1 MASTLLS
8 RTLLAHRFLQSSFS
22 LTPKPQFFTSFFPKR
37 PSHFCASPAY
47 LVYKTSGLVSC
58 AASFVGS
65 KASISTQSMS
75 SNEPVVSVDWL
86 HANLKEPDMKV
97 AHIPGALFFDVD
109 GISDQTTKLPHMLP
123 SEEAFAAA
131 VSALGIENKDGV
143 VVYDGKGIFSAAR
156 VWWMFRVFGH
166 DRVWVLDGGLPRW
179 RASGYDVESSAS
191 GDAILKASA
200 ASEAIE
206 KVYHGQAVG
215 PITFEAKFQPHLV
228 WTLEQ
233 VGKVV
238 DLVTGTLTG
247 HCGSYIFKQDPQIHL
262 NELTAQQ
269 ARHSEPNLQCQHGN
283 SQVPKLHLFGLF
295 ICVLLKVKRNVEDK
309 THQHVDA
316 RSKARFD
323 GVAAEPRKGIRSGHV
338 PGSKCIPF
346 LQMLDGSQT
355 LLPSDEL
362 KKRFDREG
370 ITLDGPVVTSCGTG
384 VTACILALG
393 LHRLGKTDVTVYD
406 GSWTEW
412 GAHPDTPVSTS

>member
-1 MASTLLS
+1 MASAFLS
-8 RTLLAHRFLQSSFS
+8 RTTIFAHRFVSSSLITQNPQKLASLFFKKPIQSWAGATRTTYRCPTFV
-22 LTPKPQFFTSFFPKR
+22 R
-37 PSHFCASPAY
+37 GHMA
-47 LVYKTSGLVSC
+47 TSGS
-58 AASFVGS
+58 GS
-65 KASISTQSMS
+65 TAFFSTRSMS
-75 SNEPVVSVDWL
+75 TGEPVVSVDWL
-86 HANLKEPDMKV
+86 HANLREPDLKVLDASWYMPDEQRNPLQEYQV

-109 GISDQTTKLPHMLP
+109 GISDRTTNLPHMLP

-179 RASGYDVESSAS
+179 RASGFDVESSAS
-191 GDAILKASA
+191 SDAILKASA

-206 KVYHGQAVG
+206 KVYQGQPVG
-215 PITFEAKFQPHLV
+215 PVTFETKYQPHLV

-233 VGKVV
+233 VK
-238 DLVTGTLTG
+238 
-247 HCGSYIFKQDPQIHL
+247 K
-262 NELTAQQ
+262 NA
-269 ARHSEPNLQCQHGN
+269 
-283 SQVPKLHLFGLF
+283 
-295 ICVLLKVKRNVEDK
+295 EDQ
-309 THQHVDA
+309 THQHIDA

-346 LQMLDGSQT
+346 AQMLDSSLT
-355 LLPSDEL
+355 LLSADQL
-362 KKRFDREG
+362 KNKFEQEG
-370 ITLDGPVVTSCGTG
+370 ITLDKPVMTSCGTG

-393 LHRLGKTDVTVYD
+393 LHRLGKIDVPVYD

-412 GAHPDTPVSTS
+412 GAQEDTPVVTSTSTS

>member
-206 KVYHGQAVG
+206 KVYHGQAV
-215 PITFEAKFQPHLV
+215 
-228 WTLEQ
+228 
-233 VGKVV
+233 
-238 DLVTGTLTG
+238 
-247 HCGSYIFKQDPQIHL
+247 
-262 NELTAQQ
+262 
-269 ARHSEPNLQCQHGN
+269 
-283 SQVPKLHLFGLF
+283 
-295 ICVLLKVKRNVEDK
+295 KRNVEDK

>member
-1 MASTLLS
+1 MASSLFTRRLV
-8 RTLLAHRFLQSSFS
+8 HSSFS
-22 LTPKPQFFTSFFPKR
+22 ISYKPQVFTSLLNKQLFYSMPKH
-37 PSHFCASPAY
+37 SHTT
-47 LVYKTSGLVSC
+47 LKTSSSQSPCVMASL
-58 AASFVGS
+58 AAGRRVEY
-65 KASISTQSMS
+65 STLSVPPK
-75 SNEPVVSVDWL
+75 EPVVSVDWL
-86 HANLKEPDMKV
+86 HANLREPDLKVLDASWYMPDEQRNPIQEYQV

-109 GISDQTTKLPHMLP
+109 GIADRSTNLPHMLP

-131 VSALGIENKDGV
+131 VSALGLENQDGL

-206 KVYHGQAVG
+206 KVYQGQAVG
-215 PITFEAKFQPHLV
+215 PTTFQTKFQPHLI

-233 VGKVV
+233 V
-238 DLVTGTLTG
+238 
-247 HCGSYIFKQDPQIHL
+247 
-262 NELTAQQ
+262 
-269 ARHSEPNLQCQHGN
+269 
-283 SQVPKLHLFGLF
+283 
-295 ICVLLKVKRNVEDK
+295 KRNIEEG
-309 THQHVDA
+309 TCQHVDA

-323 GVAAEPRKGIRSGHV
+323 GDAPEPRKGIKSGHV

-346 LQMLDGSQT
+346 PQMLDASQT
-355 LLPSDEL
+355 LLPADEL
-362 KKRFDREG
+362 KKRFEQEG
-370 ITLDGPVVTSCGTG
+370 ISLEKPVVTSCGTG

-393 LHRLGKTDVTVYD
+393 LHRLGKHDVAVYD

-412 GAHPDTPVSTS
+412 GAQPDTPVETSS

>member
-1 MASTLLS
+1 MASAFLS
-8 RTLLAHRFLQSSFS
+8 RTLFANRVVSSFA
-22 LTPKPQFFTSFFPKR
+22 LNQKPQKLTSLFFKKPLHSWASSSRMAYMSTSSIR
-37 PSHFCASPAY
+37 SEMASTA
-47 LVYKTSGLVSC
+47 
-58 AASFVGS
+58 VGS
-65 KASISTQSMS
+65 AATFSTHSVS
-75 SNEPVVSVDWL
+75 TTEPVVSVDWL
-86 HANLKEPDMKV
+86 HANLRESDIKVLDASWYMPDEQRNPLQEYQV

-109 GISDQTTKLPHMLP
+109 GISDRTTNLPHMLP

-179 RASGYDVESSAS
+179 RASGFDVESSAS

-215 PITFEAKFQPHLV
+215 PVTFLTKYQPHLV
-228 WTLEQ
+228 WTLEE
-233 VGKVV
+233 VK
-238 DLVTGTLTG
+238 
-247 HCGSYIFKQDPQIHL
+247 K
-262 NELTAQQ
+262 
-269 ARHSEPNLQCQHGN
+269 NLEEQ
-283 SQVPKLHLFGLF
+283 
-295 ICVLLKVKRNVEDK
+295 
-309 THQHVDA
+309 THQHIDA

-346 LQMLDGSQT
+346 AQMLDGSQT
-355 LLPSDEL
+355 LLSADQL
-362 KKRFDREG
+362 KKKFEQEG
-370 ITLDGPVVTSCGTG
+370 ISLDKPVITSCGTG

-393 LHRLGKTDVTVYD
+393 LHQLGKTDVPVYD

-412 GAHPDTPVSTS
+412 GAQEDTPVSTSTS